1 MLLLELLVLVAHGP
15 ALGHHRVIHV
25 DDRTKA
31 VTLALVFQRLLAG
44 LLGIGLTWFV
54 LNGRLLLRLHIELS
68 VARPATKTLVEWR
81 TGRLVHQHGRLC
93 RLLDFIQKRQ
103 VVFK

>member
-44 LLGIGLTWFV
+44 LLGIGLT
-54 LNGRLLLRLHIELS
+54 
-68 VARPATKTLVEWR
+68 
-81 TGRLVHQHGRLC
+81 
-93 RLLDFIQKRQ
+93 
-103 VVFK
+103 